1 MEASPAP
8 LPTSRIVEPSMRVNA
23 LFQMALGLS
32 MNRNIPQR
40 VYGDL
45 RVTLGVVRDG
55 VYQPSLKLANGD
67 FDLAYA
73 VDQGDLDVAAINPS
87 AFLSMAYRGTGPYTR
102 ALALRTIAVMPSLDV
117 MLFAVS
123 ERTGL
128 SSITDIREKRYP
140 LRVSVRRSPIH
151 GTRFVVDQVF
161 QANGFSLKELESWGG
176 TIHYADG
183 PFDENRLAGVREGFI
198 EAVFDEGVRG
208 WSPLALASG
217 MRFLDLDPASRGQL
231 KEAGWAVV
239 PVQTA
244 LPEVRE
250 SIMCPSF
257 SGWPIFTRE
266 RLSAEIVY
274 LLVQALEQAGDRMV
288 WDTEEP
294 VTLADL
300 CRGTDAAPFDVPLH
314 PGAERY
320 YRERGYLK

>member
-1 MEASPAP
+1 MEPSPTP

-23 LFQMALGLS
+23 LYQMALGLS

-73 VDQGDLDVAAINPS
+73 VAQGDLDVAAINPS
-87 AFLSMAYRGTGPYTR
+87 AFLSMAYRGTGPYTT
-102 ALALRTIAVMPSLDV
+102 ALPVRTIAVMPSLDV

-128 SSITDIREKRYP
+128 SSITEIGERKYP
-140 LRVSVRRSPIH
+140 LKVSVRRSAIH

-161 QANGFSLKELESWGG
+161 QANGFSLRDLESWGG
-176 TIHYADG
+176 SIHYADG
-183 PFDENRLAGVREGFI
+183 PFDEARLDGVRDGSI

-208 WSPLALASG
+208 WAPLALEHG

-231 KEAGWAVV
+231 KQAGWAVV

-244 LPEVRE
+244 LPEVKE
-250 SIMCPSF
+250 QIMCPSF

-266 RLSAEIVY
+266 SLSADIVY
-274 LLVQALEQAGDRMV
+274 LLVQALEEAGDRMV
-288 WDTEEP
+288 WDTEER
-294 VTLADL
+294 VTLADV
-300 CRGTDAAPFDVPLH
+300 CTGTAAAPFDVPLH

-320 YRERGYLK
+320 YRERGYLR

>member
-1 MEASPAP
+1 MDSEPTP

-23 LFQMALGLS
+23 LYQMALGLS
-32 MNRNIPQR
+32 MNRNVSQR

-45 RVTLGVVRDG
+45 RFTPGVVQEETYR
-55 VYQPSLKLANGD
+55 PSLKLANGD

-87 AFLSMAYRGTGPYTR
+87 AFLSMAFRGTGPYTR
-102 ALALRTIAVMPSLDV
+102 ELALRTIAVMPSLDV

-123 ERTGL
+123 EKTGVG
-128 SSITDIREKRYP
+128 SIPEIKEKKYP
-140 LRVSVRRSPIH
+140 LNVSIRRSAVH

-161 QANGFSLKELESWGG
+161 QANGFSLGDLESWGG
-176 TIHYADG
+176 RIHYADG
-183 PFDENRLAGVREGFI
+183 PFDEARLEGVRNGSI

-208 WSPLALASG
+208 WAPLALASG
-217 MRFLDLDPASRGQL
+217 MRFLDLDPASRGKL
-231 KEAGWAVV
+231 DEVGWAVV

-244 LPEVRE
+244 LPEVKE
-250 SIMCPSF
+250 SIACPSF

-266 RLSAEIVY
+266 ALSEEIVY
-274 LLVQALEQAGDRMV
+274 LLVKALEEAGDRMA
-288 WDTEEP
+288 WDTEDK

-300 CRGTDAAPFDVPLH
+300 CTGTDAAPFDVPLH